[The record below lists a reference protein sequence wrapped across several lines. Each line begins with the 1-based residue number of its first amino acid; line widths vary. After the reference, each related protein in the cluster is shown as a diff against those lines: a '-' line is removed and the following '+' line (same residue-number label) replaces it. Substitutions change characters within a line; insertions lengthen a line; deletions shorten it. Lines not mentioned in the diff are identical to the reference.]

1 MLMFAFAAA
10 VAIAASP
17 PPRKHRARKTSRS
30 AASARTT
37 TATLALALRRELL
50 HDFLVQA
57 GTQRPAFVDAHIADA
72 GFGLRIGPTS
82 VDVDFIGSPIVRA
95 HVTNATSHPVDA
107 LVVAT
112 VEDARGS
119 SARAS
124 MWIERLAAHESR
136 AIELFCPQ
144 ALEPVAVHWSVT
156 PL

>member
-1 MLMFAFAAA
+1 MLMVAFAAA
-10 VAIAASP
+10 LAVAASP
-17 PPRKHRARKTSRS
+17 PPRKHRTRKTSRP
-30 AASARTT
+30 AASGRPTA
-37 TATLALALRRELL
+37 ATLALALRHELL
-50 HDFLVQA
+50 HDFLVEA
-57 GTQRPAFVDAHIADA
+57 GTQRPAFVDARIADA

-95 HVTNATSHPVDA
+95 RVTNTTSQPLDA

-124 MWIERLAAHESR
+124 AWIERLSAHESR
-136 AIELFCPQ
+136 AIELFCPHS
-144 ALEPVAVHWSVT
+144 LEPVAVRWSVT